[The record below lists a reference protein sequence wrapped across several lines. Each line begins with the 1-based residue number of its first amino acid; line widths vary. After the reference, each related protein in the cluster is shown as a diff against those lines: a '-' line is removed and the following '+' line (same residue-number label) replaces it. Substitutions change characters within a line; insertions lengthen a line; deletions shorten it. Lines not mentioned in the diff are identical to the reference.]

1 MLNNSELQ
9 RYNRHIILSEV
20 GKAGQIRLKEASVL
34 VIGAGG
40 LGCPVLQYLTATG
53 IGKIGIVDFD
63 TVALSNLQRQILYT
77 SEDIGKSKAEVAQKK
92 LQLMNPEI
100 EVFAHLVSVNT
111 SNVLNLLTDY
121 QIIVDCTDNFPTRYL
136 LNDACVIL
144 DKPLVFGAIFKFEGQ
159 VSIFN
164 LKDKAGERGA
174 TYRCLFPK
182 MPQAGEVP
190 NCAEAGVIGI
200 WPGIIGTL
208 QANEVIKLIL
218 GIGEPLRNKILLF
231 DALTL
236 QTQIIKFKRIEEQAN
251 ITALGN
257 YEEVCEPIKINKMKT
272 ISVQALKD
280 LMDNNASV
288 QLIDVREDDEFEICH
303 IENAQLMPL
312 SEIEGFAQKIDDSKQ
327 VIVYCHHGMRSASA
341 INLLEKKFAFQN
353 LYNLEGGI
361 HAWAEEIDEEMEQ
374 Y

>member
-1 MLNNSELQ
+1 MLTNTELQ
-9 RYNRHIILSEV
+9 RYNRHIILSKV
-20 GKAGQIRLKEASVL
+20 GLAGQERLKGASVL
-34 VIGAGG
+34 VVGAGG
-40 LGCPVLQYLTATG
+40 LGCPVLQYLAATG
-53 IGKIGIVDFD
+53 VGKIGIVDFD

-77 SEDIGKSKAEVAQKK
+77 SEDIGKSKAEVAQKR

-100 EVFAHLVSVNT
+100 EVFAHLVSINT
-111 SNVLNLLTDY
+111 SNILDLLTDY

-136 LNDACVIL
+136 LNDACVLL

-164 LKDKAGERGA
+164 LKDKKGEKGA

-182 MPQAGEVP
+182 MPQAGEIP

-200 WPGIIGTL
+200 LPGIIGTL

-236 QTQIIKFKRIEEQAN
+236 QSQIIKFKRIEAQAN
-251 ITALGN
+251 IQALGN
-257 YEEVCEPIKINKMKT
+257 YKEVCESTKSNQMKT
-272 ISVQALKD
+272 ISVQVLKD
-280 LMDNNASV
+280 LLDNNASL
-288 QLIDVREDDEFEICH
+288 QLIDVREDYEFEICH
-303 IENAQLMPL
+303 LENAQLMPL
-312 SEIEGFAQKIDDSKQ
+312 GEIESLAYQIDDSKQ

-341 INLLEKKFAFQN
+341 IRLLENKFAFQN

-361 HAWAEEIDEEMEQ
+361 HAWAEEIDKEMEQ